1 MSIDNRYCYFNSVV
15 FFVYRF
21 KRAGCSKIII
31 VLYVV
36 ELLINSSLYFF
47 LSFEYLMEIVSSLK
61 RLPQLL
67 DLALSHF
74 MISTVP
80 D

>member
-1 MSIDNRYCYFNSVV
+1 MLKNHNS
-15 FFVYRF
+15 
-21 KRAGCSKIII
+21 I
-31 VLYVV
+31 VLCVV
-36 ELLINSSLYFF
+36 ELLIDSSLLFF
-47 LSFEYLMEIVSSLK
+47 LSFVLFEYLMALVSSLK

-74 MISTVP
+74 MISTAP